1 MAQGGPTKGTKMST
15 TLNRTDL
22 TDYETAQLHAAQLK
36 IAEHSLAVGAF
47 MTRYGREEVLQEA
60 ATLFLEL
67 LESLTNDANIRTGAL
82 AYGRDM
88 AGFEDVHASQATQ
101 LRERFAFD
109 LYRAAVAER
118 ETSKAVA

>member
-1 MAQGGPTKGTKMST
+1 MAQGGPTKGTKMSI
-15 TLNRTDL
+15 TLNRTEL
-22 TDYETAQLHAAQLK
+22 TAYETEQLHATQVK
-36 IAEHSLAVGAF
+36 IRDHSFAVGAF

-88 AGFEDVHASQATQ
+88 AGFEDVHACQATQ
-101 LRERFAFD
+101 LCERFAFS
-109 LYRAAVAER
+109 LYSSAVAER
-118 ETSKAVA
+118 ETTKAVA